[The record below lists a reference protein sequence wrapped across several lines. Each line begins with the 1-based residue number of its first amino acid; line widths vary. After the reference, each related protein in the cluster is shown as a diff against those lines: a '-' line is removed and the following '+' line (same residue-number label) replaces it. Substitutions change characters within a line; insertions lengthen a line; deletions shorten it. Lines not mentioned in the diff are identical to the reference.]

1 MPCTR
6 AISLGL
12 VTHTALLPRPLFHGG
27 LFNILIRTLLIVCAG
42 LEALPTFSEE
52 GQLCLEDSSFS
63 PSVPH
68 CVALRIIWSMSLNW
82 GICETNANRNTAC
95 STMLAGRAF
104 QGVGSGVILS
114 LVEIVVSDL
123 VPLSDRSVIF

>member
-68 CVALRIIWSMSLNW
+68 CVALRKIWSMSLNW
-82 GICETNANRNTAC
+82 GICDINANRNMPVAPC
-95 STMLAGRAF
+95 W
-104 QGVGSGVILS
+104 QGVHFKASA
-114 LVEIVVSDL
+114 LV
-123 VPLSDRSVIF
+123 